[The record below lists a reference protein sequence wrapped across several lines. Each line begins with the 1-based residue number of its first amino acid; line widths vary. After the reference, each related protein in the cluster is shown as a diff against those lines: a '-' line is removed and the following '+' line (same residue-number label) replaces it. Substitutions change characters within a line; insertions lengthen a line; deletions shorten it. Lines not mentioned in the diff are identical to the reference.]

1 MSMALSGKQFPFDA
15 EGKGSRIQCDHA
27 SVQCNT
33 NSPFF
38 WPLGV
43 VLTNGATSSFAAFS
57 LTFFSP
63 AGVVVATAFAA
74 FAASLA
80 SFSSRLASFLAR

>member
-15 EGKGSRIQCDHA
+15 EGKGTPYDHA